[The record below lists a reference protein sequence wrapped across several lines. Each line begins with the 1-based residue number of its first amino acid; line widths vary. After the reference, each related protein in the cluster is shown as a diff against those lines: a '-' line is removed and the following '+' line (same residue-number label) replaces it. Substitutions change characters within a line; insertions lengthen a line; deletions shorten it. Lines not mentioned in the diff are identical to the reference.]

1 MSLKQDA
8 RNRGIRLTYE
18 KNGKRVK
25 KTESR
30 IIKEIR
36 DHDDS
41 IISKRAKQT
50 KGMILM
56 CKSIMSVLNN
66 RPRNAAPKKVNT
78 PFMTPPSSPPK
89 MKMMLKPPPPPPPP
103 PPPMMMQAVSQKP
116 KGVVPPPPPPP
127 PKKKTLV
134 EELRNAMNKKNLKKK
149 SNKNAKTSIA

>member
-103 PPPMMMQAVSQKP
+103 PPMMMQAVSQKP

>member
-56 CKSIMSVLNN
+56 CKSIMSVLNTA
-66 RPRNAAPKKVNT
+66 PRKANT
-78 PFMTPPSSPPK
+78 PFMTPPTSPPK
-89 MKMMLKPPPPPPPP
+89 MKMMMKPPPPPP

-116 KGVVPPPPPPP
+116 KGIKAPSP
-127 PKKKTLV
+127 PKGPKKLSLMN
-134 EELRNAMNKKNLKKK
+134 ELKLKINKNGLKKK
-149 SNKNAKTSIA
+149 SNQNAKTSIA

>member
-25 KTESR
+25 KSESR

-56 CKSIMSVLNN
+56 CKSIMSVLNTT
-66 RPRNAAPKKVNT
+66 PRKANTAPRKVNT
-78 PFMTPPSSPPK
+78 PFMTPPTSPPK
-89 MKMMLKPPPPPPPP
+89 MKMMMKPPPPPPPP
-103 PPPMMMQAVSQKP
+103 PMKKMNIKASMLNALTKDP
-116 KGVVPPPPPPP
+116 KFL
-127 PKKKTLV
+127 K
-134 EELRNAMNKKNLKKK
+134 AKKNL
-149 SNKNAKTSIA
+149 N

>member
-18 KNGKRVK
+18 KNGKRVR

-36 DHDDS
+36 NHDNS

-56 CKSIMSVLNN
+56 CKSVLGALNN
-66 RPRNAAPKKVNT
+66 RPRVVPTKKVST
-78 PFMTPPSSPPK
+78 PFVTPPSSPPK
-89 MKMMLKPPPPPPPP
+89 MMKPPPPPPPP
-103 PPPMMMQAVSQKP
+103 PPMKKMNAKTTMLNALKKDP
-116 KGVVPPPPPPP
+116 KFL
-127 PKKKTLV
+127 K
-134 EELRNAMNKKNLKKK
+134 AKKNLG
-149 SNKNAKTSIA
+149 

>member
-78 PFMTPPSSPPK
+78 PFVTPPSSPPK
-89 MKMMLKPPPPPPPP
+89 MKMMLKPPPPPPP

>member
-56 CKSIMSVLNN
+56 CKSIMSVLNTT
-66 RPRNAAPKKVNT
+66 PTRNAAPKKVNN

-89 MKMMLKPPPPPPPP
+89 MKMMLKPL
-103 PPPMMMQAVSQKP
+103 S
-116 KGVVPPPPPPP
+116 
-127 PKKKTLV
+127 
-134 EELRNAMNKKNLKKK
+134 KN
-149 SNKNAKTSIA
+149 

>member
-56 CKSIMSVLNN
+56 CKSIMSVLNTA
-66 RPRNAAPKKVNT
+66 PRKANT
-78 PFMTPPSSPPK
+78 PFMTPPTSPPK
-89 MKMMLKPPPPPPPP
+89 MKMMMKPPPPPPPP

-116 KGVVPPPPPPP
+116 KGIKAPSP
-127 PKKKTLV
+127 PKGPKKLSLMN
-134 EELRNAMNKKNLKKK
+134 ELKLKINKNGLKKK
-149 SNKNAKTSIA
+149 SNQNAKTSIA